1 MLFDPKAQKMDGADP
16 NEGENT
22 QHGHMT
28 GNLCISA
35 PLPNS
40 PLSSACGS
48 KTMKDYFLFA
58 RQNEAA
64 EATAC
69 VGAKHICA

>member
-28 GNLCISA
+28 GNMCVFQ
-35 PLPNS
+35 LP
-40 PLSSACGS
+40 
-48 KTMKDYFLFA
+48 YRA
-58 RQNEAA
+58 RVLPHAFQRP
-64 EATAC
+64 
-69 VGAKHICA
+69 